1 MKLQDPTLFRT
12 DAYINGA
19 WVSADS
25 GATTDVTNP
34 ATGEVMGTVPLMG
47 AAETDRAITA
57 ASEAFKSWRSMLAKE
72 RSAVVR
78 RWSELLLENAEDLA
92 LLMTT
97 EQGKSI
103 NEARGEINY
112 SAGFF
117 EWFAEEAKRTYGD
130 VIPQD
135 QHSRRIVTIRQ
146 PVGVVGS
153 ITPWNFPIA
162 MISRKAGPA
171 VASGCTFIAKPA
183 PETPFSA
190 LAMAVLAER
199 AGVPAGVFNVV
210 TGDAENITSAMM
222 ASDDVRKITFTGSTR
237 VGKILYRQSADT
249 VKKISLELGGN
260 APFLVFDDADVDA
273 AVEGA
278 IASKFRNSG
287 QTCVCAN
294 RFYVQSGIYD
304 EFVEKLAVA
313 VGELKVGPGINE
325 DTTQGPLITPAALEK
340 VERHVKDA
348 VDNGG
353 RVVVGGKPHEL
364 GGTYYQPTLVADA
377 TQDMLI
383 AREETFG
390 PLAPI
395 IKVETEEEA
404 IAYANDTEFGL
415 AAYFYS
421 QDINRIWRVAEQLE
435 SGLVGINAGIISTE
449 IAPFGGFKQ
458 SGLGKE
464 GSKYGMDEYTE
475 LKYLSFGSLG

>member
-1 MKLQDPTLFRT
+1 MQLKDPSLFRT
-12 DAYINGA
+12 QAYINGE
-19 WVSADS
+19 WVDADN

-34 ATGEVMGTVPLMG
+34 ATSEVIGTVPDMG
-47 AAETDRAITA
+47 SAETERAIA
-57 ASEAFKSWRSMLAKE
+57 AATEAFKTWKRMLAKE

-78 RWSELLLENAEDLA
+78 RWAELLTENAEDLA

-103 NEARGEINY
+103 NEARGEVSY

-135 QHSRRIVTIRQ
+135 QHARRIVTIRE

-171 VASGCTFIAKPA
+171 LASGCTFIAKPA

-210 TGDAENITSAMM
+210 TGDAEAITAPMM
-222 ASDDVRKITFTGSTR
+222 SSDDVRKITFTGSTR

-260 APFLVFDDADVDA
+260 APFIVFDDADIDD

-294 RFYVQSGIYD
+294 RFYVQAGIYD

-313 VGELKVGPGINE
+313 VANLKVGPGVNE
-325 DTTQGPLITPAALEK
+325 DTAQGPLITPAALEK

-348 VDNGG
+348 IESGG
-353 RVVVGGKPHEL
+353 RVVVGGRPHEL
-364 GGTYYQPTLVADA
+364 GGTFYEPTLVADA

-395 IKVETEEEA
+395 IKFEDEQDAVDW
-404 IAYANDTEFGL
+404 ANDTEFGL
-415 AAYFYS
+415 ASYFYS
-421 QDINRIWRVAEQLE
+421 QNINRIWRVAEQLE

-475 LKYLSFGSLG
+475 IKYLSVGSLA

>member
-12 DAYINGA
+12 DAYINGQ
-19 WVSADS
+19 WVAADS
-25 GATTDVTNP
+25 GATTEVTNP
-34 ATGEVMGTVPLMG
+34 ATGDVIGTVPLMG
-47 AAETDRAITA
+47 NAETERAIA
-57 ASEAFKSWRSMLAKE
+57 SASEAFKSWRMMLAKE

-97 EQGKSI
+97 EQGKPI
-103 NEARGEINY
+103 NEARGEVSY

-130 VIPQD
+130 TIPQD
-135 QHSRRIVTIRQ
+135 QHGRRIVTIRQ

-171 VASGCTFIAKPA
+171 IASGCTFIAKPA

-210 TGDAENITSAMM
+210 TGDAESITGAMM
-222 ASDDVRKITFTGSTR
+222 VSDDVRKITFTGSTR

-260 APFLVFDDADVDA
+260 APFIVFDDADIDA

-294 RFYVQSGIYD
+294 RFYVQAGIYD

-313 VGELKVGPGINE
+313 VSDLKVAPGTNE
-325 DTTQGPLITPAALEK
+325 DSTQGPLITPAALEK

-353 RVVVGGKPHEL
+353 RVVVGGKPHAL
-364 GGTYYQPTLVADA
+364 GGTFYEPTLVADA

-395 IKVETEEEA
+395 IKIETEEEA

-415 AAYFYS
+415 ASYFFS
-421 QDINRIWRVAEQLE
+421 QNISRIWRVAEALDT
-435 SGLVGINAGIISTE
+435 GLVGINAGIISTE

-475 LKYLSFGSLG
+475 IKYLSFANI

>member
-1 MKLQDPTLFRT
+1 
-12 DAYINGA
+12 AA
-19 WVSADS
+19 
-25 GATTDVTNP
+25 AT
-34 ATGEVMGTVPLMG
+34 
-47 AAETDRAITA
+47 
-57 ASEAFKSWRSMLAKE
+57 EAFKSWRNMLAKE

-78 RWSELLLENAEDLA
+78 RWAELLSENTEDLA

-97 EQGKSI
+97 EQGKPI
-103 NEARGEINY
+103 NEARGEVGY

-183 PETPFSA
+183 PETPFCA
-190 LAMAVLAER
+190 LAMAELAER
-199 AGVPAGVFNVV
+199 AGVPPGVFNVV
-210 TGDAENITSAMM
+210 TGDAEDITGAMM

-260 APFLVFDDADVDA
+260 APFIVFDDADVDA

-294 RFYVQSGIYD
+294 RFYVQSGVYD

-313 VGELKVGPGINE
+313 VGNLKVAPGTDE
-325 DTTQGPLITPAALEK
+325 TSDQGPLITQAALEK
-340 VERHVKDA
+340 VERHVADA
-348 VDNGG
+348 VAKGG
-353 RVVVGGKPHEL
+353 RVVVGGKPHKL
-364 GGTYYQPTLVADA
+364 GGTFYEPTLIADA

-415 AAYFYS
+415 ASYFYS
-421 QDINRIWRVAEQLE
+421 QDINRIWRVAEKLE
-435 SGLVGINAGIISTE
+435 TGLVGINAGIISTE